1 MAGNGSGGAAPF
13 YDAHLFGAEG
23 KYKRNTAVSTEN
35 TVYLMWMRQI
45 ISLAANRFKWTGLP
59 DSVDVRFMEMCLT
72 HYGLAVF
79 YHDES
84 LNKDL
89 VVQGS
94 GTAYV
99 NMLQN
104 PTAFTVIGPGP
115 APDTDQQT
123 IFTKTLSAY
132 NRATDYETIKKDPK
146 RAGFPIW
153 ANYARTPDLDAF
165 QIYAAR
171 IAQLER
177 TVEINTLNMRMP
189 KILRGNQ
196 DVQLT
201 LVNMAREVDK
211 GASVIILNDEGI
223 NPDAFEVLDFS
234 IPHEQISS
242 LMIARTRWFNDLMT
256 IMGIDNSNQDK
267 KERLVSSEV
276 DANNDQTSSF
286 RAVNLNARQAAA
298 DDINRVFGY
307 DIKVEYNS
315 EVEKMAQEL
324 AQQAGASSEE
334 DGEEED
340 NG

>member
-1 MAGNGSGGAAPF
+1 MAGNGSGGAAPI

-23 KYKRNTAVSTEN
+23 KYKRNSEVNKQN
-35 TVYLMWMRQI
+35 TVYLMWLRQI

-59 DSVDVRFMEMCLT
+59 DSVDIRFMEMCLT
-72 HYGLAVF
+72 HYGLAIY
-79 YHDES
+79 YHDDS

-89 VVQGS
+89 VVQGA
-94 GTAYV
+94 GTTYV

-115 APDTDQQT
+115 APDVDQQT
-123 IFTKTLSAY
+123 IYNKTLSAY
-132 NRATDYETIKKDPK
+132 NRATDYAKIDKDPK

-171 IAQLER
+171 IAQIER
-177 TVEINTLNMRMP
+177 TVEINTLNMRHP
-189 KILRGNQ
+189 KVLRGNQ

-201 LVNMAREVDK
+201 LMNIARAYDK
-211 GASVIILNDEGI
+211 GDSVLVLNDEGI
-223 NPDAFEVLDFS
+223 NPDAYEVLDFT
-234 IPHEQISS
+234 IPSEQIST

-267 KERLVSSEV
+267 KERLVASEV
-276 DANNDQTSSF
+276 DANNDQTASF
-286 RAVNLNARQAAA
+286 RAVNLNARQEAAN
-298 DDINRVFGY
+298 DINRVFGL

-315 EVEKMAQEL
+315 EVEKMAQQL
-324 AQQAGASSEE
+324 AKQAGVDS
-334 DGEEED
+334 DQDQEED